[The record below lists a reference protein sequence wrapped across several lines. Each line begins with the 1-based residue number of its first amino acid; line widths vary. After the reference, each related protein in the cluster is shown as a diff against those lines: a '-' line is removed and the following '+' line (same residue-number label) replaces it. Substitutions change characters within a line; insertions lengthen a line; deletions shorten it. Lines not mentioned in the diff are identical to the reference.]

1 MISKFF
7 SAKQPKTDEGDKETK
22 STDANIP
29 VDLKEEPT
37 VEGYEGAIFSDS
49 IKKIEEL
56 DGEKDIVKAEPFTE
70 NSSAVASHLKP
81 VKNEVDEGTVGLI
94 KEIGES
100 NASILAESD
109 NLDLP
114 RISKEE
120 PETQGHHRSTTG
132 EELNQLELQHEAVQE
147 KPGNENQKT
156 VLTCP
161 TMKEGGSDFSE
172 NSGTKRDY
180 EVFSAQE
187 KPRKHS
193 ERLQDVKTSGKHVK
207 KQGKGK
213 SNIKK
218 SKETQST
225 LHFFFDE
232 K

>member
-22 STDANIP
+22 STDVNIP

-37 VEGYEGAIFSDS
+37 VEGHEGAIFSDS
-49 IKKIEEL
+49 IEEL

-70 NSSAVASHLKP
+70 NISAVASHLKP
-81 VKNEVDEGTVGLI
+81 VKNEVEEGTV
-94 KEIGES
+94 
-100 NASILAESD
+100 NARILAESD

-114 RISKEE
+114 RRSKEE
-120 PETQGHHRSTTG
+120 PETQGHNQSTTG
-132 EELNQLELQHEAVQE
+132 EELNQLELQHEAVQDN
-147 KPGNENQKT
+147 PGNEIQKT

-161 TMKEGGSDFSE
+161 TTKEGGSEFSKKSSE
-172 NSGTKRDY
+172 NNGIKRDY

-187 KPRKHS
+187 KPHF
-193 ERLQDVKTSGKHVK
+193 ERLQDFKTSGNHVK